1 MSLYDQKH
9 AINIYDFTKNVDE
22 WDELV
27 RQKIITWLNLISKNW
42 VFQAEIGHEKKHK
55 HYQGRF
61 SLKVKARGLNID
73 NPLKCVFKI
82 SSLNSCKGGNRK
94 KFSYVMKEDTRVD
107 GPWSDIAEFDT
118 YIPRQFRGI
127 ELRPWQKLLLEKAK
141 AFNDRHINLIY
152 DPVGNKGKS
161 IVAHYA
167 RLHLNGLVVP
177 CVNDQERLVA
187 TCCNICMSKNMR
199 SPNPLFIDMPRAMG
213 KDRLY
218 GLYSAVE
225 QIKSG
230 YLFDLRNKY
239 KDWDIDSPNIWVFS
253 NKLPEGN
260 ILSADRW
267 KIWWITDDLEELL
280 PYDGELSFFEGASL

>member
-1 MSLYDQKH
+1 MKQANAVYY
-9 AINIYDFTKNVDE
+9 YDFTINVDE
-22 WDELV
+22 FNITENI
-27 RQKIITWLNLISKNW
+27 KIWLDLIAKKW
-42 VFQAEIGHEKKHK
+42 VFQAEEVSHK
-55 HYQGRF
+55 HYQGRL
-61 SLKVKARGLNID
+61 SLKKKSRWHNIENPFKAHFSVSSSNSLID
-73 NPLKCVFKI
+73 DDQ
-82 SSLNSCKGGNRK
+82 SKGKNF
-94 KFSYVMKEDTRVD
+94 KFSYVMKSESRVE
-107 GPWSDIAEFDT
+107 GPWSNETDIDT
-118 YIPRQFRGI
+118 YVPRQYRNI
-127 ELRPWQKLLLEKAK
+127 DLRPWQKLLLEKAE

-152 DPVGNKGKS
+152 DPIGNKGKS
-161 IVAHYA
+161 VIAHYA
-167 RLHLNGLVVP
+167 RLHMNGIVVP

-187 TCCNICMSKNMR
+187 TCCNICMSKNLR

-253 NKLPEGN
+253 NKLPEGG

-267 KIWWITDDLEELL
+267 KIWYITDDMDELL
-280 PYDGELSFFEGASL
+280 PYTCDEFID

>member
-1 MSLYDQKH
+1 MSLYDQKN
-9 AINIYDFTKNVDE
+9 ACNFYDFTDHVKE
-22 WDELV
+22 FSEER
-27 RQKIITWLNLISKNW
+27 RQQIITWLDNTAKKW
-42 VFQAEIGHEKKHK
+42 VFQAEMGHETNCL
-55 HYQGRF
+55 HYQGRL
-61 SLKVKARGLNID
+61 SLIEKKRGLNIN
-73 NPLKCVFKI
+73 NPLKLRFRLTSTNAITGTRAKQ
-82 SSLNSCKGGNRK
+82 
-94 KFSYVMKEDTRVD
+94 FSYVMKEDTRVD
-107 GPWSDIAEFDT
+107 GPWTDKDNSDLVK
-118 YIPRQFRGI
+118 YIPRQYRNI
-127 ELRPWQKLLLEKAK
+127 ELRPWQKLLLEKAE

-152 DPVGNKGKS
+152 DATGNKGKS
-161 IVAHYA
+161 VVAHFS
-167 RLHLNGLVVP
+167 RLHLKGLVIP

-187 TCCNICMSKNMR
+187 TCCNICMSKKLR

-253 NKLPEGN
+253 NKLPEGG

-267 KIWWITDDLEELL
+267 KIWYITDDMEELL
-280 PYDGELSFFEGASL
+280 PYTCDEFLD

>member
-1 MSLYDQKH
+1 MKQTNAVYY
-9 AINIYDFTKNVDE
+9 YDFTINCDE
-22 WDELV
+22 FN
-27 RQKIITWLNLISKNW
+27 ITENIKVWLNLIAKKW
-42 VFQAEIGHEKKHK
+42 VFQAEEVSHK

-61 SLKVKARGLNID
+61 SLKKKSRLVNIE
-73 NPLKCVFKI
+73 NPLKAHFSV
-82 SSLNSCKGGNRK
+82 SSTNSLEDGKR
-94 KFSYVMKEDTRVD
+94 FSYVMKEESRSD
-107 GPWSDIAEFDT
+107 GPWSNIDEIDT
-118 YIPRQFRGI
+118 YIPRQFRGV

-141 AFNDRHINLIY
+141 VFNDRHINLIY
-152 DPVGNKGKS
+152 DPIGNKGKS
-161 IVAHYA
+161 VVAHYA
-167 RLHLNGLVVP
+167 RLHLNGLVIP

-187 TCCNICMSKNMR
+187 TCCNICMSKKLR

-253 NKLPEGN
+253 NKLPEGG

-267 KIWWITDDLEELL
+267 KIWYITDDMDELL
-280 PYDGELSFFEGASL
+280 PYTCDEFLD

>member
-1 MSLYDQKH
+1 MPKKKQINALYY
-9 AINIYDFTKNVDE
+9 YDFTINCDE
-22 WDELV
+22 FNLTENI
-27 RQKIITWLNLISKNW
+27 KTWLTLIAKKW
-42 VFQAEIGHEKKHK
+42 VFQAEEVGHK

-61 SLKVKARGLNID
+61 SLKKKKRIHNIE
-73 NPLKCVFKI
+73 NPLKGHFSI
-82 SSLNSCKGGNRK
+82 SSSNSLGDDEVSKDKNYV
-94 KFSYVMKEDTRVD
+94 FSYVMKEESRIE
-107 GPWSDIAEFDT
+107 GPWSNIQEIDT

-127 ELRPWQKLLLEKAK
+127 NLRPWQKLLLEKAE

-152 DPVGNKGKS
+152 DPIGNKGKS
-161 IVAHYA
+161 VVAHYA
-167 RLHLNGLVVP
+167 RLHLKGLVIP

-187 TCCNICMSKNMR
+187 TCCNICMSKRLRN
-199 SPNPLFIDMPRAMG
+199 PNPLFIDMPRAMG

-253 NKLPEGN
+253 NKLPEEG
-260 ILSADRW
+260 ILSVDRW
-267 KIWWITDDLEELL
+267 KIWYITDDCEELL
-280 PYDGELSFFEGASL
+280 PYTNDFID